1 MKEILTNK
9 SALVGDCRTVST
21 NCRLVRKGRYIMMNR
36 KTKRIVSMAIVIVL
50 ILAMIVPS
58 LIYAF
63 S

>member
-1 MKEILTNK
+1 
-9 SALVGDCRTVST
+9 
-21 NCRLVRKGRYIMMNR
+21 MNR

>member
-1 MKEILTNK
+1 M
-9 SALVGDCRTVST
+9 S
-21 NCRLVRKGRYIMMNR
+21 R
-36 KTKRIVSMAIVIVL
+36 KTKRIVSMAIVVVL

>member
-1 MKEILTNK
+1 MWLLIISNK
-9 SALVGDCRTVST
+9 CTLFGE
-21 NCRLVRKGRYIMMNR
+21 KGIYIMMNR
-36 KTKRIVSMAIVIVL
+36 KTKRIVSMAIVVIL